1 LEGGVMNLKESD
13 TLSEGLYEAIS
24 GLLYREAMYT
34 ELDLEDKDTIK
45 IIADVLRKIADDIH
59 LMGTGE

>member
-1 LEGGVMNLKESD
+1 MDVEESD
-13 TLSEGLYEAIS
+13 KLSEGLYEAIS

-34 ELDLEDKDTIK
+34 DLDLEDKDTIK

-59 LMGTGE
+59 LMGIGE

>member
-1 LEGGVMNLKESD
+1 MDLEESNK
-13 TLSEGLYEAIS
+13 LSEGLYEAIS

-59 LMGTGE
+59 LMGIGE

>member
-1 LEGGVMNLKESD
+1 MDLEESD
-13 TLSEGLYEAIS
+13 KLSEGLYEAIS

>member
-1 LEGGVMNLKESD
+1 MNLKESD

-59 LMGTGE
+59 LMGIGE

>member
-1 LEGGVMNLKESD
+1 MDLEESD
-13 TLSEGLYEAIS
+13 KLSVELYDAIS

-45 IIADVLRKIADDIH
+45 IIANVLRKIADDIH
-59 LMGTGE
+59 LMGIGE

>member
-1 LEGGVMNLKESD
+1 MDLEESNK
-13 TLSEGLYEAIS
+13 LSEGLYEAIS
-24 GLLYREAMYT
+24 GLLYREAIYT

-59 LMGTGE
+59 LMGIGE

>member
-1 LEGGVMNLKESD
+1 MDLKESD
-13 TLSEGLYEAIS
+13 KLSVDLYEAIG

-45 IIADVLRKIADDIH
+45 IIANVLRKIADDIH
-59 LMGTGE
+59 LMGIGE

>member
-1 LEGGVMNLKESD
+1 MDLEESD
-13 TLSEGLYEAIS
+13 KLSEGLYEAIS
-24 GLLYREAMYT
+24 GLLYREAVHT

-59 LMGTGE
+59 LMGIGE

>member
-1 LEGGVMNLKESD
+1 MDLEESD
-13 TLSEGLYEAIS
+13 KLSEGLYDAIS

>member
-1 LEGGVMNLKESD
+1 MDLKEAD
-13 TLSEGLYEAIS
+13 KLSEGLYEAIS

-59 LMGTGE
+59 LMGIGE

>member
-1 LEGGVMNLKESD
+1 MDLEESD
-13 TLSEGLYEAIS
+13 KLSEGLYEAIS
-24 GLLYREAMYT
+24 SLLYREAMYT

>member
-1 LEGGVMNLKESD
+1 MDLEESD
-13 TLSEGLYEAIS
+13 KLSEGLYEAIS

-34 ELDLEDKDTIK
+34 DLDLEDKDTIK

-59 LMGTGE
+59 LMGIGE

>member
-1 LEGGVMNLKESD
+1 MDLEESNK
-13 TLSEGLYEAIS
+13 LSEGLYEAIS

-59 LMGTGE
+59 LIGTGE

>member
-1 LEGGVMNLKESD
+1 MDLKESD
-13 TLSEGLYEAIS
+13 KLSVELYDAIS

-45 IIADVLRKIADDIH
+45 IIANVLRKIADDIH
-59 LMGTGE
+59 LMGIGE

>member
-1 LEGGVMNLKESD
+1 MDLEESD
-13 TLSEGLYEAIS
+13 KLSEGLYEAIS

-59 LMGTGE
+59 LMGIGE

>member
-1 LEGGVMNLKESD
+1 MDLEESD
-13 TLSEGLYEAIS
+13 KLSVELYDAIS

-59 LMGTGE
+59 LMGIGE

>member
-1 LEGGVMNLKESD
+1 MDLEESD
-13 TLSEGLYEAIS
+13 KLSEGLYEAIS

-45 IIADVLRKIADDIH
+45 IIANVLRKIADDIH
-59 LMGTGE
+59 LMGIGE

>member
-1 LEGGVMNLKESD
+1 MDLEESNK
-13 TLSEGLYEAIS
+13 LSEGLYEAIS

-34 ELDLEDKDTIK
+34 VLDLEDKDTIK

>member
-1 LEGGVMNLKESD
+1 MDLEESD
-13 TLSEGLYEAIS
+13 KLSEGLYEAIS
-24 GLLYREAMYT
+24 DLLYREALHT

-59 LMGTGE
+59 LMGIGE

>member
-1 LEGGVMNLKESD
+1 MNLKESD

-34 ELDLEDKDTIK
+34 VLDLEDKDTIK

-59 LMGTGE
+59 LMGIGE

>member
-1 LEGGVMNLKESD
+1 MDLEESD
-13 TLSEGLYEAIS
+13 KLSEGLYEAIS

-59 LMGTGE
+59 LIIGE